1 MRNIPSVPPSP
12 SAAAEAV
19 DVKPVS
25 YLRAL
30 RIVGERSLLP
40 LVFPRHRPA
49 ADKEPAGAL
58 AAVLAE
64 ERRRGAER
72 RKFSRRIRSKG
83 ASLYDTRASEERR
96 RGNRRDSDITTKIQE
111 KI

>member
-12 SAAAEAV
+12 SAAADAV
-19 DVKPVS
+19 DVKAVS

-49 ADKEPAGAL
+49 ADEEPL
-58 AAVLAE
+58 AASAAAPAE
-64 ERRRGAER
+64 ERRRGTER
-72 RKFSRRIRSKG
+72 RRFSRRIRNKS
-83 ASLYDTRASEERR
+83 ANLYDTRASEERR